1 MRGHCEN
8 VLLESIPTIVAGWCE
23 IRGFRGRVKHDRC
36 PESEF
41 FVFLSRVV
49 LNTTQE
55 FCMAL
60 SKIKFV
66 GLMLVHTAL
75 ISGIAR
81 ATDWNQFRG
90 PNRDNISTETGL
102 LAEWPEG
109 GPDLLWTGSGLGEG
123 YSAVSVVGDLIFTM
137 GNRDGGEFIIALDR
151 SSGDV
156 VWKTRNGN
164 EYHDGT
170 GNGPRGTPTVV
181 DNRVYALGG
190 NGDLTC
196 CSADSGDVHWHRNIL
211 IDYQGSNITWGI
223 SESVLVDGDVVI
235 CTPGGSKGTVV
246 ALNAKTGTEE
256 WASRVPE
263 SPQAAYASPVI
274 AETGATKQYVIFT
287 SKGIVGIQA
296 DNGKALWGQ
305 NKSSNGT
312 ANCATPLVIGKH
324 IYSSSDYGT
333 GAELIQIS
341 ARRNRISSKVVYFNK
356 SMKNHHGGMVHVDG
370 YVYGS
375 SSDILTCI
383 DLKSGKPTWRQRSM
397 KGSVVY
403 ADGRIV
409 FRHEDGP
416 VVLVEASS
424 KAFNELGRF
433 NQPER
438 SGRPA
443 WAHPVIA
450 GKRLYLRDQ
459 DKLLVYD
466 LQGS

>member
-1 MRGHCEN
+1 MAYLRICLVGSAF
-8 VLLESIPTIVAGWCE
+8 LSSSLICE
-23 IRGFRGRVKHDRC
+23 ITSAV
-36 PESEF
+36 
-41 FVFLSRVV
+41 
-49 LNTTQE
+49 
-55 FCMAL
+55 
-60 SKIKFV
+60 
-66 GLMLVHTAL
+66 
-75 ISGIAR
+75 
-81 ATDWNQFRG
+81 DWNQFRG
-90 PNRDNISTETGL
+90 PNRDNICTETGL
-102 LAEWPEG
+102 LAEWPSG
-109 GPDLLWTGSGLGEG
+109 GPELLWVGAGLGEG
-123 YSAVSVVGDLIFTM
+123 YSAVSVVGDLIYTM
-137 GNRDGGEFIIALDR
+137 GNRDGGEYIVALDR

-181 DNRVYALGG
+181 DGRVYALGG

-196 CSADSGDVHWHRNIL
+196 CNADTGDMIWHRNIL
-211 IDYQGSNITWGI
+211 SDYQGSNITWGI
-223 SESVLVDGDVVI
+223 SESVLVDGGTVI
-235 CTPGGSKGTVV
+235 CTPGGRKGTVV
-246 ALNAKTGTEE
+246 ALNAQTGAEE

-296 DNGKALWGQ
+296 DNGQALWGQ

-324 IYSSSDYGT
+324 IFSSSDYGT

-356 SMKNHHGGMVHVDG
+356 NMKNHHGGMVHVDG

-383 DLKSGKPTWRQRSM
+383 NLKTGKPTWRQRSM

-433 NQPER
+433 DQPER

-459 DKLLVYD
+459 DKLLVYG
-466 LQGS
+466 LQGG

>member
-1 MRGHCEN
+1 
-8 VLLESIPTIVAGWCE
+8 
-23 IRGFRGRVKHDRC
+23 
-36 PESEF
+36 
-41 FVFLSRVV
+41 
-49 LNTTQE
+49 
-55 FCMAL
+55 MAL
-60 SKIKFV
+60 SRLSTA
-66 GLMLVHTAL
+66 GLVLVQISLIFETA
-75 ISGIAR
+75 GA
-81 ATDWNQFRG
+81 ADWHQFRG

-102 LAEWPEG
+102 LEEWSAG
-109 GPDLLWTGSGLGEG
+109 GPILLWTGSGLGEG
-123 YSAVSVVGDLIFTM
+123 YSTVSVVGDLIYSM

-151 SSGDV
+151 NSGDV
-156 VWKTRNGN
+156 IWTTRNGS

-181 DNRVYALGG
+181 DGRVYALGG

-196 CSADSGDVHWHRNIL
+196 CSADTGDVIWHRNIL
-211 IDYQGSNITWGI
+211 SDYQGSNITWGI

-235 CTPGGSKGTVV
+235 CTPGGNKGTVV
-246 ALNAKTGTEE
+246 AFNAQSGAEE
-256 WASRVPE
+256 WVSRVPE

-287 SKGIVGIQA
+287 SKGVVGIRA

-324 IYSSSDYGT
+324 IFSSSDYGT
-333 GAELIQIS
+333 GAELIEIS
-341 ARRNRISSKVVYFNK
+341 ARRNTISSKVVYFNRN
-356 SMKNHHGGMVHVDG
+356 MKNHHGGMVHVDG

-383 DLKSGKPTWRQRSM
+383 NLKSGKPTWRQRSM

-424 KAFNELGRF
+424 KAYNELGRF
-433 NQPER
+433 QQPER

-466 LQGS
+466 LQGE